1 MKHTR
6 KKRRFRH
13 LRKIDREEIAI
24 LLGKG
29 YRKADIARTLGV
41 SKSAVSREVK
51 GREKNNGIYDPRAAD
66 HKAQVARGRSKYQG
80 MKVEAL
86 PPPFRERIVEELERH
101 RSPDEIA
108 GRINREAG
116 YTVVG
121 KDALYR
127 WLYSS
132 WGNKYTHFLCT
143 KRRRRRKQKK
153 EMQREMIPRRISLSM
168 RPTKGVHGEGD
179 CFVSPRKAHTPASA
193 AAVVEQASKY
203 LWGTKLRNRKPAVM
217 ARAMRDMGET
227 LSLDDLTLDNGIEN
241 KDHHVFGLPAFFCD
255 PRSPWQKPLVE
266 QTIGLL
272 RRWFIPKGTDLRTVS
287 EEELQAYIA
296 ILNGKYR
303 KSLGYR
309 SAYEAAREYGILKT
323 KKPAE
328 REENKGQ
335 RVTNQRCI

>member
-1 MKHTR
+1 MKKTR

-13 LRKIDREEIAI
+13 LQRVDREEIAI

-51 GREKNNGIYDPRAAD
+51 GRSKNNGVYDPRSAD
-66 HKAQVARGRSKYQG
+66 HKARVARGYSKYQG
-80 MKVEAL
+80 MNVEAL
-86 PPPFRERIVEELERH
+86 PPPLRERIVTELKCH

-108 GRINREAG
+108 GRINRETG

-132 WGNKYTHFLCT
+132 WGNKYARCLCT
-143 KRRRRRKQKK
+143 KRVRRRKQKK
-153 EMQREMIPRRISLSM
+153 KTQREMIPRRIPLSM
-168 RPTKGVHGEGD
+168 RPAEGVHGEGD
-179 CFVSPRKAHTPASA
+179 CFVSPKRAHTPVSA
-193 AAVVEQASKY
+193 AAVVEQTSKY
-203 LWGTKLRNRKPAVM
+203 LWGTKLGNRKPAVM
-217 ARAMRDMGET
+217 AAAMRDMGEA

-241 KDHHVFGLPAFFCD
+241 KDHRAFGLPAFFCD
-255 PRSPWQKPLVE
+255 PQSPWQKPLVE

-309 SAYEAAREYGILKT
+309 SAYEVARECGILKT

-328 REENKGQ
+328 REENKGH